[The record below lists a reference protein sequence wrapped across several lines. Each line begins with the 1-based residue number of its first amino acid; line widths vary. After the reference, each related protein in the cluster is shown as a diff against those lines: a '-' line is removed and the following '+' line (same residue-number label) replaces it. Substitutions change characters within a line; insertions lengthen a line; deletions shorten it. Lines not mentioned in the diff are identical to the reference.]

1 MDNVEEQADAKV
13 AAGEGTGTRT
23 GTVEIK
29 GTKQTQ
35 RIQAKKK
42 KEEILDQYHDV
53 CIIGA
58 GLSGSVIAE
67 RFANVLQQK
76 VLIIDKRS
84 HIGGNCYDYI
94 DDETDI
100 RVNLYGAHLFHT
112 NEERVWDYVHKFSQ
126 WTPYEH
132 TVLGYVNGTHVPIPV
147 NIDTVNKLFN
157 ANVQSSVE
165 MDEWLRKE
173 QVKYE
178 HDPSNSEEMAK
189 SRVGERLYELMFK
202 HYTYKQWA
210 KYPEELGPEVT
221 ARIPVRND
229 HDNRYFPNDIHQAL
243 PTEGYTKMFEN
254 MIYNNPRID
263 VLTDTDYFEIKDGLK
278 CGKTFYTGPVDAY
291 FAHLGWP
298 KLEYRSLD
306 FERKV
311 ARETDFFQPNSVVN
325 HPSTDNNFTR
335 IVEYKH
341 FLHQKSPHTVY
352 FIERSKDGGEPY
364 YPVPN
369 QKNKDLYKKY
379 QEMAQ
384 KEESKG
390 VHFVGRL
397 ANYKYFNMDQAIKNA
412 LELFDKFGGVD
423 GGGDADD
430 KVPSKKKSKQH

>member
-1 MDNVEEQADAKV
+1 
-13 AAGEGTGTRT
+13 
-23 GTVEIK
+23 
-29 GTKQTQ
+29 
-35 RIQAKKK
+35 
-42 KEEILDQYHDV
+42 
-53 CIIGA
+53 
-58 GLSGSVIAE
+58 
-67 RFANVLQQK
+67 
-76 VLIIDKRS
+76 
-84 HIGGNCYDYI
+84 
-94 DDETDI
+94 
-100 RVNLYGAHLFHT
+100 
-112 NEERVWDYVHKFSQ
+112 
-126 WTPYEH
+126 
-132 TVLGYVNGTHVPIPV
+132 
-147 NIDTVNKLFN
+147 
-157 ANVQSSVE
+157 
-165 MDEWLRKE
+165 
-173 QVKYE
+173 
-178 HDPSNSEEMAK
+178 
-189 SRVGERLYELMFK
+189 
-202 HYTYKQWA
+202 
-210 KYPEELGPEVT
+210 
-221 ARIPVRND
+221 
-229 HDNRYFPNDIHQAL
+229 
-243 PTEGYTKMFEN
+243 MFEN